1 MLLVVCQIQRLFL
14 KLMKIALDQG
24 FSAVIYCFRV
34 SCSICMLVVHSTCES
49 QWNVKPLLKILD
61 VHSFR
66 LALLYN
72 LIILTM
78 DGWCASDDF
87 ILR

>member
-1 MLLVVCQIQRLFL
+1 MLLLVCQIQRLFH
-14 KLMKIALDQG
+14 KLMKVALGEG

-34 SCSICMLVVHSTCES
+34 TCSICMLVVNSTYES
-49 QWNVKPLLKILD
+49 QWNVKPLLKKLD

-66 LALLYN
+66 LAVLYI

-78 DGWCASDDF
+78 DGWHASDDF
-87 ILR
+87 ILH